1 MNQNRGES
9 AMHGSKEPYFG
20 FRAMAPFMSH
30 MCCGPGYEPSKE
42 AQIKGLEAMKAR
54 LEDYIKHIDEQITEL
69 EKEEKK

>member
-1 MNQNRGES
+1 MCGT
-9 AMHGSKEPYFG
+9 KEHAFG

-42 AQIKGLEAMKAR
+42 AQIKSLEAMKAR
-54 LEDYIKHIDEQITEL
+54 LKDYINHIDERITEL